1 MGFELALFY
10 GFIQGISEFLPV
22 SSSGHLAL
30 IPFFMS
36 LRDPGVVFD
45 LLMHLG
51 TAFAVII
58 YFWNELK
65 ELFSQM
71 ISYLLRDSK
80 RDTSF
85 FKNFT
90 LSTIATLVLIVLF
103 KKFAFD
109 FGRQPLVIGINFIFF
124 GILMYLADRREGNDI
139 DLTKTT
145 KTNNALLIGLAQG
158 LAIFP
163 GVSRSG
169 ITLTVA
175 RSLKINRL
183 QASRYSFLLS
193 LPIIIGSIIFK
204 LPEIIDGS
212 ATSVEPMI
220 MLAGVVFSFIFG
232 IFTIHFF
239 LKLIAKIGLVYFSIY
254 RVLLGALLVYLSFSS

>member
-1 MGFELALFY
+1 MSFEWALFY
-10 GFIQGISEFLPV
+10 GFVQGISEFLPI

-30 IPFFMS
+30 IPFFMN

-58 YFWNELK
+58 YFWRELK
-65 ELFSQM
+65 ELWLQM
-71 ISYLLRDSK
+71 LSYVFRTNK
-80 RDTSF
+80 KETSF
-85 FKNFT
+85 FKNFVI
-90 LSTIATLVLIVLF
+90 STFATLILIILL
-103 KKFAFD
+103 KKVAFD
-109 FGRQPLVIGINFIFF
+109 FGRQPLIIGINFVVF
-124 GILMYLADRREGNDI
+124 GVLMFLADLREGRDL

-145 KTNNALLIGLAQG
+145 AKKNALLIGLAQG

-169 ITLTVA
+169 ITLTIA

-204 LPEIIDGS
+204 LPEIMNGT
-212 ATSVEPMI
+212 AVSVEPSI
-220 MLAGVVFSFIFG
+220 MLSGVIFSFLFG
-232 IFTIHFF
+232 IVTIHFF
-239 LKLIAKIGLVYFSIY
+239 LKLIAKIGLIYFSLY
-254 RVLLGALLVYLSFSS
+254 RVLIGLILIYLSLN